1 MTTSQP
7 QPAECKPQQNGP
19 NPAGTSLA
27 NHYGDL
33 PHYHYAIDITG
44 ETCPMTF
51 VRTRLALDKMQP
63 GEVLLVRL
71 KGEDPIANVPRAAA
85 DQGHDPL
92 DLLIEPNGVAVLVLR
107 KGG

>member
-1 MTTSQP
+1 M
-7 QPAECKPQQNGP
+7 
-19 NPAGTSLA
+19 AGQ
-27 NHYGDL
+27 HEDL
-33 PHYHYAIDITG
+33 PQHHHAIDITG

-71 KGEDPIANVPRAAA
+71 KGADPIANVPRAAA

-92 DLLIEPNGVAVLVLR
+92 DLLIEPDGVAVLVLR